1 MSSYIPAALI
11 RGINRQSYVIATAA
25 HIGCAV
31 TESKINKGMSFIF
44 IFLWTKKRDGGKE
57 RQASK
62 KKRLSIELGAT
73 ESPAVL
79 TRLLERFIS
88 LRWGCN
94 S

>member
-1 MSSYIPAALI
+1 MTI

-25 HIGCAV
+25 HIGFAV
-31 TESKINKGMSFIF
+31 TKSKINKGMSFIF
-44 IFLWTKKRDGGKE
+44 IFLWTKKKRWREGEATSKE
-57 RQASK
+57 ASK

-73 ESPAVL
+73 ESPAML

>member
-1 MSSYIPAALI
+1 MTI

-25 HIGCAV
+25 HIGFAV

-44 IFLWTKKRDGGKE
+44 IFLWTKKKE
-57 RQASK
+57 MAGREEAASK

-73 ESPAVL
+73 ESPAML

>member
-44 IFLWTKKRDGGKE
+44 IFLWTKKKEMAGRRGK
-57 RQASK
+57 QARK
-62 KKRLSIELGAT
+62 KGCRLSKELL
-73 ESPAVL
+73 S
-79 TRLLERFIS
+79 LLPCS
-88 LRWGCN
+88 HGCWKDL
-94 S
+94 SV

>member
-1 MSSYIPAALI
+1 MTI

-25 HIGCAV
+25 HIGFAV

-44 IFLWTKKRDGGKE
+44 IFLWTKKKRWREGGE
-57 RQASK
+57 AASK

-73 ESPAVL
+73 ESPAML